1 MGERAESGSG
11 GRRRSRRWRGLVLGL
26 AVGGLFPFV
35 AAAESLEFMGVTV
48 EPLGGIYQV
57 VSDVNVRAGPSTDTG
72 RVGQAATG
80 TELEAVGR
88 VQSGW
93 IAVRRGGRDLG
104 FIYDAYLQVVK
115 PAPLERD
122 GEGRLIDAEGEPL
135 APAFGRF
142 LAAAE
147 TVVRAK
153 PSAKAARS
161 GRLERGTRVE
171 AMGSTADG
179 KWLAVRW
186 SGREMGFAAR
196 EALLP
201 LIDGNLRE
209 PVKGTAPLPGGGACA
224 FAIRFAGRTP
234 VEDDIIET
242 ADYDMDWRC
251 DVDGRTLKFPGFMFI
266 TEAPFQL
273 SDNQVYQISVDLLNV
288 SREYDEVFST
298 IFLYRRAEAKVTFD
312 GVSQKELAAEPT
324 VREAPTG
331 SVREALTAAARL
343 APTAWG
349 TDVWTILAEEA
360 P

>member
-1 MGERAESGSG
+1 MGELAESDGG
-11 GRRRSRRWRGLVLGL
+11 GRRRCRRWRKLALGL
-26 AVGGLFPFV
+26 AVAGLFPFL
-35 AAAESLEFMGVTV
+35 AAAESLEFMGVAV
-48 EPLGGIYQV
+48 DSMGGIFQV
-57 VSDVNVRAGPSTDTG
+57 MRDVNVRAGPSTDTE
-72 RVGQAATG
+72 RVGQVATG

-104 FIYDAYLQVVK
+104 FVYEAYLQVVK

-122 GEGRLIDAEGEPL
+122 GDGHLIDAEGKPL
-135 APAFGRF
+135 APASGRF
-142 LAAAE
+142 LVAAE
-147 TVVRAK
+147 TTVRAK

-171 AMGSTADG
+171 ALGATADG
-179 KWLAVRW
+179 KWLAVHW
-186 SGREMGFAAR
+186 SGREMGFAVR

-209 PVKGTAPLPGGGACA
+209 PVKGTAPLPSGGTCA
-224 FAIRFAGRTP
+224 FAIRFTGKTA

-242 ADYDMDWRC
+242 ADYDMDWQC
-251 DVDGRTLKFPGFMFI
+251 AVAGRRLAFPGFMFI

-288 SREYDEVFST
+288 SREYDEIFST
-298 IFLYRRAEAKVTFD
+298 VFLYRRAEAKVIFD
-312 GVSQKELAAEPT
+312 GVSQRELAAEPAS
-324 VREAPTG
+324 REAPAG
-331 SVREALTAAARL
+331 SVREALAAAGRL

-349 TDVWTILAEEA
+349 TDVWTILSEET